1 MRAAAHTPAYTTPNL
16 HHHELQFLLCGEH
29 TSDSSLLWLANQ
41 HPAPLRVRDTATPAA
56 ACTAGLETRTRSSLA
71 ITRTGISRPSMM
83 VISSLVPYIYV
94 QLLQVFIPL
103 IYDTKV
109 QIQSCIVT
117 RLLVFIHECLS
128 AYRDNEYLSFDPGSC
143 VDEDGEDDHVH
154 DERRG
159 EGQDGD
165 EDSGPSPRPA
175 LRPGLCLHRARGQGT
190 EEGAASLRPGCSP
203 VRSQFPEER
212 KDDGALRRTP
222 GSRGPQQ
229 PVEAAR
235 EEAPPPLQQRR
246 AGRGTAPG

>member
-1 MRAAAHTPAYTTPNL
+1 MLFPSSSTSAVTTGSTRRRQDQVYPSAVADGGLQGVLPGHRGQPLLQAAAPAQCGVMRAAAHTPAYTTPNL

-29 TSDSSLLWLANQ
+29 TSDSSLLWLPNQ

-128 AYRDNEYLSFDPGSC
+128 AYRDNAPILLGIQKVLEC
-143 VDEDGEDDHVH
+143 N
-154 DERRG
+154 
-159 EGQDGD
+159 
-165 EDSGPSPRPA
+165 
-175 LRPGLCLHRARGQGT
+175 
-190 EEGAASLRPGCSP
+190 EEWKL
-203 VRSQFPEER
+203 
-212 KDDGALRRTP
+212 
-222 GSRGPQQ
+222 
-229 PVEAAR
+229 
-235 EEAPPPLQQRR
+235 
-246 AGRGTAPG
+246 